1 MKRIYALVFGMFFT
15 FALQAQELNLLWSS
29 PATLDIPESV
39 LYDASS
45 EMVFVSCLGQVR
57 NDKTGDGYI
66 TLMNLE
72 GEIINKEWL
81 TGLNDPKGMA
91 VNDGKLYV
99 SDIDELVV
107 INIENAEVE
116 IRYHAPDA
124 SFLND
129 VTYCQNGMVFVS
141 DSHQQNI
148 YALKDTIF
156 TLWLDDERL
165 LGVNGLWAEG
175 GNLYAGNES
184 VWAID
189 PKSKSM
195 AELFKGTGGI
205 DGLEAIGHRNFIF
218 SNWAGR
224 IYVSQIGR
232 VILLLDTSED
242 KLNSADIDFV
252 PEKNIV
258 LVPTFMGNR
267 VDAYQLEFNVEKD
280 EE

>member
-116 IRYHAPDA
+116 TRYHAPDA

-129 VTYCQNGMVFVS
+129 VTYCQNEMVFVS
-141 DSHQQNI
+141 DSHQQHI
-148 YALKDTIF
+148 YALKDTTF
-156 TLWLDDERL
+156 ALWLDDERL

-267 VDAYQLEFNVEKD
+267 VDAYQLEFNVEEN